1 MSVFKLP
8 QLLKPGT
15 IRGKLMLLSVS
26 ALFLASGLVFAL
38 ILYQQQRMI
47 RDEWAASL
55 TAQARLVATSSQA
68 ALAFMDRKEAA
79 RLLGAVESN
88 PLIVRARLLVDG
100 DEPVFAEYLRPQ
112 QSAPETIMLPASREG
127 VHFGTEMLT
136 VWVPVPDVKTS
147 QPVVEL
153 SASLDAMYQSVLRTM
168 LQTGVTLL
176 LALSVSLWL
185 AQRLARRLSAPVEDL
200 NSLVARITKTPHLP
214 DRIRVRGGDEIAQLG
229 HGLNTMIDT
238 LQARD
243 EELAH
248 YRLDLEALVE
258 NRTHELSL
266 ATDEAISANQA
277 KSVFLANMS
286 HEIRT
291 PMNGVIGM
299 SRLLRD
305 TKLDDEQREYND
317 IVISS
322 GESLLTVINDILDF
336 SKVEAGRLDIVD
348 TDFDLLATVQQ
359 ATDLLAARAKEKG
372 LHFISAA
379 DPSVPRWIRADQ
391 GRLRQII
398 LNLAGNAI
406 KFTARGEVVIRVHLI
421 DNHESP
427 GYLRFEVS
435 DSGIG
440 IPTDKLHHLFQPFSQ
455 VDGSITRRFGGTGLG
470 LSISKRLIELMGG
483 EIGVDSREEKGS
495 TFWFTLPLKTS
506 AVGVTPSPD
515 GTAREIASESATKF
529 IIGNILL
536 VEDNPTNQLV
546 ARTLLQKR
554 GHRVTVA
561 ENGAV
566 AVDLLTRERFDLV
579 LMDCQMPVMDGF
591 EATREL
597 RTNPAVL
604 APHTPVI
611 AVTANAMEGVRETCF
626 AGGMDGYL
634 AKPLDESELEATIQ
648 RMLGG
653 NATAAITRLPPA
665 EPLPSRQGIA
675 SEPALFDAK
684 DMLGRFGGDV
694 EIALVLLG
702 SLLDDIPHALTVL
715 GQALRAGD
723 QESAAREAHTIK
735 GLAGSGGVPVLST
748 CAREID
754 MLCRS
759 GDLLQAQARM
769 PELERLTGLAR
780 AAWEKYLAATRV
792 D

>member
-1 MSVFKLP
+1 MSPFRLP

-15 IRGKLMLLSVS
+15 IRGKLMLLSAS
-26 ALFLASGLVFAL
+26 ALFLAGGLVFAL

-112 QSAPETIMLPASREG
+112 QPAPETVTLPASREG

-136 VWVPVPDVKTS
+136 VWVPVSDVKTA

-200 NSLVARITKTPHLP
+200 NSLVTRITKTPHLP

-229 HGLNTMIDT
+229 RGLNTMIDT

-266 ATDEAISANQA
+266 ATDEAIRANQA

-348 TDFDLLATVQQ
+348 TDFDLLATIQQ

-379 DPSVPRWIRADQ
+379 DPGVPRWIRADQ

-406 KFTARGEVVIRVHLI
+406 KFTARGEVVIRVHLVE
-421 DNHESP
+421 NHESA

-440 IPTDKLHHLFQPFSQ
+440 IPADKLHHLFQPFSQ

-483 EIGVDSREEKGS
+483 EIGVHSREGKGS
-495 TFWFTLPLKTS
+495 TFWFTLPVKHS
-506 AVGVTPSPD
+506 APDVTLSPEV
-515 GTAREIASESATKF
+515 TAGEIASESTTKP

-546 ARTLLQKR
+546 TRTLLQKR

-566 AVDLLTRERFDLV
+566 AVELLTRERFDLV

-611 AVTANAMEGVRETCF
+611 AVTANAMEGVRETCL

-634 AKPLDESELEATIQ
+634 TKPLNESELEATIQ

-653 NATAAITRLPPA
+653 NATAAITRLQQA
-665 EPLPSRQGIA
+665 EPLPTSQGA
-675 SEPALFDAK
+675 SNEPILFDAK

-694 EIALVLLG
+694 EIALVLLD
-702 SLLDDIPHALTVL
+702 SLLEDIPRALAVL
-715 GQALRAGD
+715 NQALQAGD
-723 QESAAREAHTIK
+723 LESAAREAHTIK
-735 GLAGSGGVPVLST
+735 GLAGSGGVQGLST
-748 CAREID
+748 CAREVE

-759 GDLLQAQARM
+759 GNRAQAQARL
-769 PELERLTGLAR
+769 PELERLTALAR
-780 AAWEKYLAATRV
+780 AEWEKYLAATRV
-792 D
+792 G